1 MKMASCLALVVFI
14 IIVWAVDKRNGGRLA
29 AKLKALKEKIEEKLK
44 K

>member
-1 MKMASCLALVVFI
+1 MGSCIAFLVFVL
-14 IIVWAVDKRNGGRLA
+14 IVWAVDKRNGGRLA